1 MIYSQEV
8 NDQLQNLG
16 FLIAHDKYHCSPCQK
31 LDWLGYTWDTV
42 NGLIFVKEERI
53 QNLEKCEK
61 GKKVFRVRFFAS
73 IVGHIIYMH
82 AVFGD
87 TVRQNIRFLYDCVL
101 SRISRQVRLR

>member
-1 MIYSQEV
+1 V

-42 NGLIFVKEERI
+42 NGLIFFKEERI

-61 GKKVFRVRFFAS
+61 GKK
-73 IVGHIIYMH
+73 MLL
-82 AVFGD
+82 
-87 TVRQNIRFLYDCVL
+87 NVL
-101 SRISRQVRLR
+101 SSITYNSSPKMTIQSKHLVVILEVLAY

>member
-1 MIYSQEV
+1 V

-42 NGLIFVKEERI
+42 NGLIIVKEEII

-61 GKKVFRVRFFAS
+61 GKKMFRVRFFAS

-87 TVRQNIRFLYDCVL
+87 TVRQNIRFLHDCVL